1 MPLARSGPC
10 LLLCLQL
17 LPTGERAE
25 QDCPVEDTV
34 GLCPGSDSSGPLPA
48 PDACQHG
55 CGAPEGG
62 PSPSPVQRPLTAQW
76 MQLWSMWKGRGLQ
89 AGRCRTKEE
98 GQERRQRLGLAHILG
113 PEQVSA
119 WARLGLGLPLA
130 ALGRPPAPPNTPY
143 GLWTQLCIMAHL
155 LPPLLLLGGK
165 SPIGLE

>member
-1 MPLARSGPC
+1 
-10 LLLCLQL
+10 
-17 LPTGERAE
+17 
-25 QDCPVEDTV
+25 
-34 GLCPGSDSSGPLPA
+34 
-48 PDACQHG
+48 
-55 CGAPEGG
+55 
-62 PSPSPVQRPLTAQW
+62 
-76 MQLWSMWKGRGLQ
+76 MWKGRGLQ